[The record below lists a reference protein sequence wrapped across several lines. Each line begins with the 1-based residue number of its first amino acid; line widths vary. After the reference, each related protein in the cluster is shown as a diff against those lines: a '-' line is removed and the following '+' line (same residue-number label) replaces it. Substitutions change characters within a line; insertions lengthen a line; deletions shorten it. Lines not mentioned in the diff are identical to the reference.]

1 MRAVP
6 LIPYSQ
12 KLLVYLYHILFTLH
26 AELLDNVPLVA
37 EDLCRYIVPLDS
49 IDNLITKMLIFW
61 IDVYFH

>member
-1 MRAVP
+1 M
-6 LIPYSQ
+6 
-12 KLLVYLYHILFTLH
+12 LVYLYHILFSLH

>member
-1 MRAVP
+1 M
-6 LIPYSQ
+6 
-12 KLLVYLYHILFTLH
+12 LVYLYHILFSLH

-37 EDLCRYIVPLDS
+37 KNLSRYIVPFDS